1 MIVMSPARTN
11 ERITIQGDLIS
22 DVIDTIGT
30 DRYDRTCFDAIEQAV
45 DVDHWV
51 LYRFRR
57 NNSVSCIATH
67 SRQYT
72 AAAKDNVGQYQE
84 RCYKIDP
91 AFLALKK
98 TLQST
103 CVTKLAIGDIRD
115 AQYRHC
121 FEMTHVQE
129 RLSFFSRV
137 GSDIYQ
143 LSAFRGGK
151 SKRTFSQMEIDR
163 FSALSN
169 IILATAAKHE
179 AFLSMTTGLP
189 HHLDLDS
196 IERMLE
202 HLPATLSDRERQVC
216 ARVVAG
222 MSIEGTALDLN
233 IKRTSV
239 ITYRQRSYEKLGVS
253 RQNELV
259 ALVNNL
265 RPDAGAAARLS

>member
-1 MIVMSPARTN
+1 MIVMCPVLTN
-11 ERITIQGDLIS
+11 QTITIRSDLLT

-30 DRYDRTCFDAIEQAV
+30 ERYDRSCLDTIEQIV
-45 DVDHWV
+45 DVEHWA

-67 SRQYT
+67 SRQYI
-72 AAAKDNVGQYQE
+72 AAAKENIGHYQE

-98 TLQST
+98 NFQST
-103 CVTKLAIGDIRD
+103 CVAKIDINDIRD
-115 AQYRHC
+115 VQYRHC
-121 FEMTHVQE
+121 FEMTHVHE
-129 RLSFFSRV
+129 RLSFFSRI

-143 LSAFRGGK
+143 LCIFRGGK
-151 SKRTFSQMEIDR
+151 NKRTFTPMEISR

-169 IILATAAKHE
+169 FILATAAKHE
-179 AFLSMTTGLP
+179 SYLSVSTGLP
-189 HHLDLDS
+189 HYLDLDA
-196 IERMLE
+196 IERLLE
-202 HLPATLSDRERQVC
+202 HLPGTLSERERQVC
-216 ARVVAG
+216 SRVVAG
-222 MSIEGTALDLN
+222 MSIDGTAIDLG

-239 ITYRQRSYEKLGVS
+239 ITYRQRGYEKLGVT

-265 RPDAGAAARLS
+265 RSETATIPRAA